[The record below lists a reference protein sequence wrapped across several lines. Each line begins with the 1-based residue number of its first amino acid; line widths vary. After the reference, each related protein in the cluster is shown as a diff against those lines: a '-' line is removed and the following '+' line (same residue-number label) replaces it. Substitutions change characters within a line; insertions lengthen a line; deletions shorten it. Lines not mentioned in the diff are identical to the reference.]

1 MLQWPHVFSHHHTL
15 PVLSLL
21 NNIFSDAKRTW
32 LYRKVK
38 KKFAKR
44 PNLPFHFK
52 YLAKEMGYLC
62 IKLILDLPHRL
73 TQLWRSPPCSRVCFS
88 SQSWTAKQTFKVW
101 AAKLCQRLQARLPL
115 VLFPPPAPSCALM
128 WTCCFATHNHLVR
141 NTLGTF
147 FFVGRWFVST
157 CNVFLISR
165 NIKYVLDCLRVFH
178 VCDFHSV
185 VRHSSSFAQ

>member
-1 MLQWPHVFSHHHTL
+1 MLEWPHVFSHHHTL

-32 LYRKVK
+32 LYWKVK

-44 PNLPFHFK
+44 PNLPFHFR

-62 IKLILDLPHRL
+62 IKLILDLLHGL

-147 FFVGRWFVST
+147 FFFFCGEVICFDLQRVPDFQ
-157 CNVFLISR
+157 
-165 NIKYVLDCLRVFH
+165 KYQIRTGLLESLPCLCFS
-178 VCDFHSV
+178 FHSSAF
-185 VRHSSSFAQ
+185 R